1 MSSHHFVR
9 EGQEPALVILDALSF
24 DIVAPLLE
32 WAPLVIVAQ
41 QAVEDV
47 MLWNI
52 KMDVVLAEEKSV
64 EELTGRLADQ
74 SPLTIL
80 AHTGDES
87 PLLNAL
93 YFLIRKKQHGVNVFC
108 SNADEVITLAGRL
121 ADQLQI
127 SVIDRTIK
135 WSAVSAGHFDKWMAA
150 KTPIFLRKSQVKQ
163 SIVLAGL
170 EQVGDHYESSTDGL
184 IRLQCEA
191 LFWVG
196 EPYFS

>member
-32 WAPLVIVAQ
+32 WAPLIIVAQ
-41 QAVEDV
+41 QAVDDV
-47 MLWNI
+47 MLWSI

-64 EELTGRLADQ
+64 QELTGRLADQ

-80 AHTGDES
+80 AHSAAES
-87 PLLNAL
+87 PLVNAL
-93 YFLIRKKQHGVNVFC
+93 HFLIRKKQNGVNVFC
-108 SNADEVITLAGRL
+108 SNVDEVITLAEGL

-127 SVIDRTIK
+127 SVIDGTIK
-135 WSAVSAGHFDKWMAA
+135 WSGVPAGHFEKWMAA
-150 KTPIFLRKSQVKQ
+150 KAPIFLRKSRLQQ
-163 SIVLAGL
+163 SIALAGL
-170 EQVGDHYESSTDGL
+170 EDAGDHYVSRTDGL
-184 IRLQCEA
+184 IQIQSEA

-196 EPYFS
+196 ERYFS